1 MKEQMK
7 YLAKPRVANMLD
19 AKEFKDITLAVKYLN
34 EYTINCPSG
43 EPQIKMVAKDW
54 MEIGKLVEIK

>member
-1 MKEQMK
+1 
-7 YLAKPRVANMLD
+7 MLD
-19 AKEFKDITLAVKYLN
+19 AKEFKDVVTAVKYLN
-34 EYTINCPSG
+34 DYTMNCPSG